1 MVNNKINQSG
11 NDNIVQIGYDNKF
24 KINNNKFKINN
35 NKFKNIIRIKDRGS
49 FIKGLIL
56 GLLTNLLWYFIQ
68 NCFL

>member
-11 NDNIVQIGYDNKF
+11 NDNIVQIGYD
-24 KINNNKFKINN
+24 NKFKINN

>member
-11 NDNIVQIGYDNKF
+11 NGNIVQIGY
-24 KINNNKFKINN
+24 NNKFKINN